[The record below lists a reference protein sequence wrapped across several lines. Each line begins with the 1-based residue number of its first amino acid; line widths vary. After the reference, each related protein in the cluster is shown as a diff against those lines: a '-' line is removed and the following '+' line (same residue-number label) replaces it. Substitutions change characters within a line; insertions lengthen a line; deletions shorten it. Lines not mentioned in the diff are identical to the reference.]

1 MLKSAVQIFAIRILG
16 AGLTYASMIL
26 LARWLGAHDF
36 GIYAYVLVIVTLLG
50 IAFSFGFNS
59 SGVRFVASYLARNR
73 LRRLS
78 GFLSFSHKAVAALA
92 LLGALAGAGLVL
104 ALKDIIE
111 PYYVAPMLVG
121 LLCVPVWALLN
132 QMEATAR
139 AFGLVNVAYVPG
151 YILRPLLMIVF
162 SNATFGWIKASQKA
176 SYGQRY
182 YSVDFSRTDHA
193 KVAEAFGVKSWKV
206 EKPGDLKGAFEA
218 AAAHGGPA
226 LVDVITQPLHEAKA
240 PVSEWVA

>member
-1 MLKSAVQIFAIRILG
+1 MSTIDVPAGFASSPFQRLLRLVTSQQKLWTVLKSAVQIFAIRILG

-92 LLGALAGAGLVL
+92 LLGALAGAGLVF

-162 SNATFGWIKASQKA
+162 VGGLVTFGGTADAVTGLW
-176 SYGQRY
+176 
-182 YSVDFSRTDHA
+182 
-193 KVAEAFGVKSWKV
+193 
-206 EKPGDLKGAFEA
+206 
-218 AAAHGGPA
+218 A
-226 LVDVITQPLHEAKA
+226 LVGACT
-240 PVSEWVA
+240 VAALGQGDRKSTRLNSSHT